1 MIEYIA
7 IIRNPELTW
16 KLSIKLSKKKN
27 VASISQDILLHEIP
41 FH

>member
-16 KLSIKLSKKKN
+16 KLSIKLSKKN